1 MNYFKFL
8 NEICISNNKYFCV
21 YFFNLKNGYFLF
33 EKSNINI
40 HDFTDVKNICIIS
53 DLQIHKGAILLDH
66 NRINLDIQFLLDF
79 NI

>member
-1 MNYFKFL
+1 M
-8 NEICISNNKYFCV
+8 
-21 YFFNLKNGYFLF
+21 KNGYFLF

>member
-1 MNYFKFL
+1 MYL
-8 NEICISNNKYFCV
+8 
-21 YFFNLKNGYFLF
+21 FFQF
-33 EKSNINI
+33 EKQLFSVFQTEKTNTNI

-66 NRINLDIQFLLDF
+66 NRINSDIQFLLDF